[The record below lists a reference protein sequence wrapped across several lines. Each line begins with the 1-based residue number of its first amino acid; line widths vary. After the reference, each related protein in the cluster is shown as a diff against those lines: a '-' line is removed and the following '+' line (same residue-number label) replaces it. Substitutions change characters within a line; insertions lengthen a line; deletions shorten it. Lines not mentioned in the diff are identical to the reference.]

1 MLTKKRQ
8 RDVEVDLVIVTQL
21 TKLKMSELFKNP
33 FKSSERVHSR
43 IWSVFE
49 AQQQAGDC
57 FLAIMSEIGLR

>member
-8 RDVEVDLVIVTQL
+8 RDVDLAIVTQL
-21 TKLKMSELFKNP
+21 TKLKMSELYKNP

>member
-8 RDVEVDLVIVTQL
+8 RDVDLVIVTQL
-21 TKLKMSELFKNP
+21 TKLKLSGLFKNP
-33 FKSSERVHSR
+33 FKPSERVHSR

>member
-8 RDVEVDLVIVTQL
+8 RDVDLVIVTQL